1 MNPTDN
7 RSNHAATLR
16 KPAEAVAQI
25 HSPQSPDD
33 LTSLSL
39 EEIRRMFHEL
49 QVHQIELEMQNEE
62 LRRTRNEV
70 ETAKKRYFELYNLAP
85 VGYCTISAQGIIL
98 ETNLT
103 AAALL
108 GIAREAMVGQPLSRF
123 IIANDQGVYF
133 LFREQLLKTK
143 EPQKCELRLVHADG
157 TLFWVQ
163 LDATAGTAAGGTPEC
178 HLVISDI
185 SLRKQAK
192 ESLRLSENRLHLLVQ
207 NSSDSLVII
216 NADGTQRYVSPGA
229 ERITGFS
236 IAELEGRA
244 IDTLIHP
251 DDMNNVVA
259 AWNEAV
265 EHPEKTVTVQYRHI
279 HKTREWVTSE
289 AIAQS
294 FLDEPSIN
302 GVIAS
307 VRDITERV
315 HAEKALKDSQSL
327 LNTTQRFAQIGGWEW
342 NVAEQS
348 MTWTDETYRIHG
360 LAPEDQPTLSAE
372 LIERSLACYL
382 PEDRPLIAEA
392 FRRCAESG
400 EPYDLR
406 FPFLAADGRR
416 LWIRTMGEPMRK
428 KSRIVLVRGTI
439 IDITREQQMKNLL
452 QARLR
457 LSEASAFLSLDTLLS
472 CVMDEAETLTG
483 SQVGF
488 FHFVE
493 PDQQTLSL
501 QAWSR
506 NTLAH
511 FCTAEGKGRH
521 YPVDQAGVW
530 IDCIRQRRAVIHND
544 YPSLPHRK
552 GLPPGHA
559 EVRRE
564 LVVPIF
570 RNESIV
576 AVFGV
581 GNKAQE
587 YDQEDIDLVTSLGDM
602 AWDIVLR
609 KRTEEGLLRSEE
621 RFRKLLESLPAVAV
635 QGYSPDGTTQ
645 YWNQASEQL
654 YGYSAEEA
662 IGRNLLDLIIPPEMQ
677 DAVRQAIGQMAE
689 TGQPIAASELALMHR
704 DGSRVAVYSSH
715 LILEIPG
722 QPPELFCV
730 DIDLTERKENED
742 HLAAAL
748 AEKEVLLREVHHRV
762 KNNLAAIVG
771 LLDMQRRMLVDPQG
785 RDILTE
791 LGGRIRSMSLIHEK
805 LYRADNLARI
815 NFQHYLQA
823 LISHLR
829 TSFGSPRI
837 HCQAEA
843 QGVEMPLDLAVPCG
857 MIINELVTNALKY
870 AFPGGLPAP
879 GNDTCR
885 IWVRM
890 QLENGVYTLS
900 VADNGVGLPPELD
913 WTGAK
918 TLGMVLIR
926 MLGRHQLGGSY
937 ELDRQEGLRFTL
949 TFSEQRGRK

>member
-1 MNPTDN
+1 MIPADD
-7 RSNHAATLR
+7 RSEHAAALR
-16 KPAEAVAQI
+16 KRAEEILRVRSA
-25 HSPQSPDD
+25 QSPDD

-39 EEIRRMFHEL
+39 DEIRRLFHEL

-62 LRRTRNEV
+62 LRR
-70 ETAKKRYFELYNLAP
+70 
-85 VGYCTISAQGIIL
+85 AQ
-98 ETNLT
+98 
-103 AAALL
+103 
-108 GIAREAMVGQPLSRF
+108 EA
-123 IIANDQGVYF
+123 
-133 LFREQLLKTK
+133 
-143 EPQKCELRLVHADG
+143 
-157 TLFWVQ
+157 
-163 LDATAGTAAGGTPEC
+163 
-178 HLVISDI
+178 
-185 SLRKQAK
+185 
-192 ESLRLSENRLHLLVQ
+192 LRLSENRLHFLVQ

-251 DDMNNVVA
+251 DDMHKVTA
-259 AWNEAV
+259 AWNAAV

-279 HKTREWVTSE
+279 HKTREWVASE

-315 HAEKALKDSQSL
+315 EAERAFKDSQSL
-327 LNTTQRFAQIGGWEW
+327 LNATQRLTRIGGWEW

-360 LAPEDQPTLSAE
+360 LAPGDQPTLSAE
-372 LIERSLACYL
+372 LIDRSLACYL
-382 PEDRPLIAEA
+382 PEDRPLITEA

-416 LWIRTMGEPMRK
+416 LWIRTIAEPVREEG
-428 KSRIVLVRGTI
+428 RIALVRGTI

-457 LSEASAFLSLDTLLS
+457 LSEASAFQSLDTLLS

-506 NTLAH
+506 NTMTH
-511 FCTAEGKGRH
+511 FCTAEGKGLH

-530 IDCIRQRRAVIHND
+530 VDCIRQRRAVIHND

-564 LVVPIF
+564 MVVPIF
-570 RNESIV
+570 RNENIV

-581 GNKAQE
+581 GNKEQE

-609 KRTEEGLLRSEE
+609 KQTEEGLHAERGAIPQAPGKPPGGGDSRLRP
-621 RFRKLLESLPAVAV
+621 RRH
-635 QGYSPDGTTQ
+635 
-645 YWNQASEQL
+645 
-654 YGYSAEEA
+654 
-662 IGRNLLDLIIPPEMQ
+662 
-677 DAVRQAIGQMAE
+677 DA
-689 TGQPIAASELALMHR
+689 
-704 DGSRVAVYSSH
+704 
-715 LILEIPG
+715 ILEPG
-722 QPPELFCV
+722 
-730 DIDLTERKENED
+730 
-742 HLAAAL
+742 
-748 AEKEVLLREVHHRV
+748 
-762 KNNLAAIVG
+762 
-771 LLDMQRRMLVDPQG
+771 
-785 RDILTE
+785 
-791 LGGRIRSMSLIHEK
+791 
-805 LYRADNLARI
+805 
-815 NFQHYLQA
+815 
-823 LISHLR
+823 LR
-829 TSFGSPRI
+829 T
-837 HCQAEA
+837 
-843 QGVEMPLDLAVPCG
+843 V
-857 MIINELVTNALKY
+857 
-870 AFPGGLPAP
+870 
-879 GNDTCR
+879 
-885 IWVRM
+885 VR
-890 QLENGVYTLS
+890 V
-900 VADNGVGLPPELD
+900 
-913 WTGAK
+913 
-918 TLGMVLIR
+918 
-926 MLGRHQLGGSY
+926 
-937 ELDRQEGLRFTL
+937 
-949 TFSEQRGRK
+949 QRGRSHRPQSPGPDHPAGNAEMRSGRQ

>member
-1 MNPTDN
+1 MNPTDD
-7 RSNHAATLR
+7 RSEYAAGLR
-16 KPAEAVAQI
+16 QRAEEILRVR
-25 HSPQSPDD
+25 SPQPSDD
-33 LTSLSL
+33 LASLSP
-39 EEIRRMFHEL
+39 EEIRRKLHEL
-49 QVHQIELEMQNEE
+49 QVHQIELEIENEE
-62 LRRTRNEV
+62 
-70 ETAKKRYFELYNLAP
+70 
-85 VGYCTISAQGIIL
+85 
-98 ETNLT
+98 
-103 AAALL
+103 
-108 GIAREAMVGQPLSRF
+108 
-123 IIANDQGVYF
+123 
-133 LFREQLLKTK
+133 
-143 EPQKCELRLVHADG
+143 
-157 TLFWVQ
+157 
-163 LDATAGTAAGGTPEC
+163 
-178 HLVISDI
+178 
-185 SLRKQAK
+185 
-192 ESLRLSENRLHLLVQ
+192 RLHFLIR

-251 DDMNNVVA
+251 DDLHKVTA
-259 AWNEAV
+259 AWNAAV

-279 HKTREWVTSE
+279 HRTREWVASE

-294 FLDEPSIN
+294 FLDEPAIN

-315 HAEKALKDSQSL
+315 EAERAFRDSQSL
-327 LNTTQRFAQIGGWEW
+327 VNATQRLTRIGGWEW
-342 NVAEQS
+342 HVAEQS

-360 LAPEDQPTLSAE
+360 LTPGGQPNFSAE
-372 LIERSLACYL
+372 LIDRSLTCYL
-382 PEDRPLIAEA
+382 PEDRPLVAEA
-392 FRRCAESG
+392 FRRCVESRA
-400 EPYDLR
+400 PYDLR
-406 FPFLAADGRR
+406 FPFLTADGRR
-416 LWIRTMGEPMRK
+416 LWIRTIAEPVREEG
-428 KSRIVLVRGTI
+428 RIARVRGTI

-457 LSEASAFLSLDTLLS
+457 LSEAATFQSLDTLLS
-472 CVMDEAETLTG
+472 CVMDEAEALTG

-506 NTLAH
+506 KTRAH

-530 IDCIRQRRAVIHND
+530 VDCIRQRRAVIHND

-559 EVRRE
+559 VVRRE

-570 RNESIV
+570 RNENIV

-581 GNKAQE
+581 GNKEQE

-609 KRTEEGLLRSEE
+609 KRSEEALLRSEE
-621 RFRKLLESLPAVAV
+621 RFRKLLEGLPEVAI
-635 QGYSPDGTTQ
+635 QGYSLDGTTQ

-654 YGYSAEEA
+654 YGYSTEEA

-677 DAVRQAIGQMAE
+677 DAVRQAIGQMAA
-689 TGQPIAASELALMHR
+689 TGLPIVASELSLMRR

-730 DIDLTERKENED
+730 DIDLTERKENEE

-785 RDILTE
+785 RDILAE

-805 LYRADNLARI
+805 LYRAENLARI
-815 NFQHYLQA
+815 DFQHYLQA

-890 QLENGVYTLS
+890 QQENGIYTLS
-900 VADNGVGLPPELD
+900 VADNGVGLPPEFD
-913 WTGAK
+913 WTSAK
-918 TLGMVLIR
+918 TLGMVLVR
-926 MLGRHQLGGSY
+926 MLGRHQLGGNY
-937 ELDRQEGLRFTL
+937 ELDQREGLCFTL